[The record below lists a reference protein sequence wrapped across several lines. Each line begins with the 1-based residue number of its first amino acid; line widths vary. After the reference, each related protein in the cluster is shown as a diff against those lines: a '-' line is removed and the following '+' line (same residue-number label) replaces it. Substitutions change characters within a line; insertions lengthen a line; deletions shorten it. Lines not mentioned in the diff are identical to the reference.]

1 MYFSTVDRSCVML
14 FLFSTVL
21 LNITLLKMG
30 FIVVQWE
37 NENSVSVLSE
47 KKVVGAV
54 ELKDGTTVD
63 ISTGTNKSRVAIY
76 RATILK
82 VCGV

>member
-1 MYFSTVDRSCVML
+1 MYFSSINRSCFKL

-30 FIVVQWE
+30 FIVVEWE
-37 NENSVSVLSE
+37 NENSVSVANE

-54 ELKDGTTVD
+54 ELKEGT
-63 ISTGTNKSRVAIY
+63 INS
-76 RATILK
+76 
-82 VCGV
+82 

>member
-1 MYFSTVDRSCVML
+1 ML

-54 ELKDGTTVD
+54 ELKEGTTVD